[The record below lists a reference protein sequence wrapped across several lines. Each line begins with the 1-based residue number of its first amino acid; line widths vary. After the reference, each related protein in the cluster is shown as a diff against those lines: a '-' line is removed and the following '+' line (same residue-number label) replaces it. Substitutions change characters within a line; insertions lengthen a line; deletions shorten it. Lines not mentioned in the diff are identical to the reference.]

1 MDVSAEIEGLKMAV
15 NNLGNQ
21 ITQLIIM
28 VQDIRDRLPGVQENL
43 QRPGKSP
50 EMAAALAK
58 ISELEE
64 SIMEGFKPICFGN
77 SIGTRDVEMHHWDVE
92 KDHLTPEGE
101 KVYPEKAKTPFTN
114 NNAKATPSST
124 NINLNFSTSTISKA
138 KPTTTIIQI
147 NRPKDQSRKFSQFP
161 APLSSVYEELLMA
174 GLLKPLSPTPLPRK
188 LPAYHDPNAFCTFHQ
203 VPDHA
208 TDDCQRLRHEIQDL
222 IDDETISLLPLE
234 SNTILNPMPQHKQ
247 NLGINQISLTSTKN
261 ASLSFTNNDPNQ
273 TEPVNEVTTQIN
285 RPQSRRR
292 KFSQLSAPLPLVYEE
307 LLMAGFLKPLQPTP
321 PPQNPPPS
329 YNPNTFCIYHQTPG
343 HPTKRCQ
350 RLRHKIQDLIDNG
363 SISAPLAKPNT
374 SPNQ

>member
-1 MDVSAEIEGLKMAV
+1 MDVPAEIEGLKMAV

-28 VQDIRDRLPGVQENL
+28 VQDIRDCLPGVQENL

-77 SIGTRDVEMHHWDVE
+77 SIDTRDVEMHHWDVE

-101 KVYPEKAKTPFTN
+101 KVYLEKAKTPFTN

-124 NINLNFSTSTISKA
+124 NINPNFSTSTISKA

-174 GLLKPLSPTPLPRK
+174 GLLKPLSPTPLPQK
-188 LPAYHDPNAFCTFHQ
+188 LPAYHNPNAFCAFHQ
-203 VPDHA
+203 VPGHA
-208 TDDCQRLRHEIQDL
+208 TNNCQRLCHKIQDL
-222 IDDETISLLPLE
+222 IDDKTISLLPSK
-234 SNTILNPMPQHKQ
+234 SNTPQQKQ
-247 NLGINQISLTSTKN
+247 DLSVNQISLTSTKN
-261 ASLSFTNNDPNQ
+261 APSSFTNNDPNQ

-285 RPQSRRR
+285 RPLIRRR
-292 KFSQLSAPLPLVYEE
+292 KFSQLSAPLPSVYKE

-321 PPQNPPPS
+321 PPQSPPRS
-329 YNPNTFCIYHQTPG
+329 YNPNTFCIYHQIPG
-343 HPTKRCQ
+343 HPTERCQ
-350 RLRHKIQDLIDNG
+350 RLRHEIQDLIDNG
-363 SISAPLAKPNT
+363 SISAPLAKPST
-374 SPNQ
+374 SSNQ